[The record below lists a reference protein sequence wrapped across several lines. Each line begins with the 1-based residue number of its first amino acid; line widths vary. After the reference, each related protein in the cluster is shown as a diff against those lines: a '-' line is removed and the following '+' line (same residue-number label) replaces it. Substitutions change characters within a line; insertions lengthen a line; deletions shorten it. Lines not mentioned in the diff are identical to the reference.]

1 MEHTRTFIPGFVWVA
16 ISDIIFPRFVSIKEE
31 GRPPSQKIHHI
42 RINREECKFNPIFF
56 FKFLFCTVDNIC
68 QLRLDFVTMIQGYG
82 TSTTAFLGC
91 CGSGIVIIWFRA
103 MVPLPQPSW
112 AAVDQV
118 LLPYDLGL
126 YCSTSTTAFLGC
138 CGSGMIQGYGSS
150 TTAFLGCCGS
160 GIVTIWFRAMVPLPQ
175 PSWAVVDQ
183 VLLSYDLELWY
194 LYHSLPRLLWNVD
207 QVWIIKKGKFEFH
220 SNVPEQFHVF

>member
-56 FKFLFCTVDNIC
+56 LSFCFVDNIC

-91 CGSGIVIIWFRA
+91 CGSGIVTIWFRA
-103 MVPLPQPSW
+103 MVPLPE
-112 AAVDQV
+112 
-118 LLPYDLGL
+118 
-126 YCSTSTTAFLGC
+126 
-138 CGSGMIQGYGSS
+138 S

-160 GIVTIWFRAMVPLPQ
+160 GIVIIWFRAMVPLPQ

-194 LYHSLPRLLWNVD
+194 LYHSPPRLLWNVD

-220 SNVPEQFHVF
+220 SNVQEQFHVF